1 MVASL
6 AAAVLF
12 AATLPRLA
20 LAQDLEPPT
29 AAQRKAKAEEEAR
42 QRRKSQG
49 KPKPGKVQDQDTPQ
63 TREAIIEQTSRGE
76 AVSETAAPGW
86 PYPKAIGS
94 RPLTLNKYMIRATFS
109 VGVKRAFVRQG
120 ETTLSSRALVSIDIG
135 GAFSPL
141 ENLEVGITNY
151 RLGSSGPVTGQSM
164 FPIVVSPIGTFGD
177 MPIYVR
183 YSFLRKEY
191 VEMGADFV
199 IHIPTWTNLA
209 ATLGFPVRIRVR
221 DTITID
227 TGTELTVLANGAG
240 LNVEAPFKFTYN
252 PSPAGFIFADSG
264 FSFQNL
270 ARNVLNNSYYDSNLA
285 FPAARNQ
292 VFIPLAVG
300 GGYTHVV
307 KDIVMLDIFARLGWN
322 PFIYINPPS
331 GTDISVVPAKEA
343 WVLSVGVLV
352 HTSPILHSD

>member
-1 MVASL
+1 MSARPSFAGLWVATFLFTSAL
-6 AAAVLF
+6 AAH
-12 AATLPRLA
+12 
-20 LAQDLEPPT
+20 T
-29 AAQRKAKAEEEAR
+29 AAQSEGPEAAKAESKQAPS
-42 QRRKSQG
+42 KSSNDAAQA
-49 KPKPGKVQDQDTPQ
+49 DQDSEAEPEI
-63 TREAIIEQTSRGE
+63 REAIIEETSRGE

-86 PYPKAIGS
+86 PYPKAIAS
-94 RPLTLNKYMIRATFS
+94 RPLTMNKYMIRGTFS
-109 VGVKRAFVRQG
+109 VDVKRAFVQEG
-120 ETTLSSRALVSIDIG
+120 ANVLSSRPLVAIDIG

-151 RLGSSGPVTGQSM
+151 RLGSSGPVAGQAM
-164 FPIVVSPIGTFGD
+164 FPIVVSPIGAFGD

-183 YSFLRKEY
+183 YSFLRKDY
-191 VEMGADFV
+191 VEMAADFV
-199 IHIPTWTNLA
+199 LHIPTWTNLA
-209 ATLGFPVRIRVR
+209 ATFGVPVRIRVR

-240 LNVEAPFKFTYN
+240 LNVELPMKFTYN

-270 ARNVLNNSYYDSNLA
+270 ARNVLNNSFYDSNLA

-307 KDIVMLDIFARLGWN
+307 KDIVMIDVFARFGWN
-322 PFIYINPPS
+322 PFVYINPPS
-331 GTDISVVPAKEA
+331 GSTISAVPARES
-343 WVLSVGVLV
+343 WLLSVGVLI
-352 HTSPILHSD
+352 HTSPILHTQ